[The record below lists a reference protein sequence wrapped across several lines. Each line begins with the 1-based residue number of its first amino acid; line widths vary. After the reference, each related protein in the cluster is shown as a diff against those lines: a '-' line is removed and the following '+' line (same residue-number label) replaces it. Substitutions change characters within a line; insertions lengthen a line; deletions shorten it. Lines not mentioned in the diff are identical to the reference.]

1 MRISSLLPLF
11 FLLVSSFTAKAQWS
25 PVIETKRNMS
35 FGERPCFR
43 LELSQTET
51 GLLEDMWKD
60 YAKKMFSAK
69 LKKDKKS
76 GEWSATGL
84 TSALMGS
91 DPFAIYSTVE
101 KSNNGSVLTV
111 WFDAGSYFLNRSDNS
126 SRSEEISRSLKQFY
140 YDVRRA
146 TINLEVKEQESKMK
160 ELEKRQKKL
169 MSDNDKLRKDI
180 EDYKAKI
187 AKAEADVVKNEKDQ
201 EAMVVDMD
209 AQRRTIEDVKARLL
223 NVENEKN

>member
-1 MRISSLLPLF
+1 MRISSILPIF
-11 FLLVSSFTAKAQWS
+11 FLLFSTLGANAQWS
-25 PVIETKRNMS
+25 PVLETKRNMS

-43 LELSQTET
+43 LELSQTEA

-60 YAKKMFSAK
+60 YAKRTFSAK

-84 TSALMGS
+84 SSPIMGS
-91 DPFAIYSTVE
+91 DPFAIYSTID
-101 KSNNGSVLTV
+101 KSNNGSALTV
-111 WFDAGSYFLNRSDNS
+111 WFDAGSYFLNRSDNAT
-126 SRSEEISRSLKQFY
+126 RTEEMSRSLRQFY
-140 YDVRRA
+140 YEVRRA
-146 TINLEVKEQESKMK
+146 TINEEIKEQESKMK

-169 MSDNDKLRKDI
+169 VSDNDKLRKDI

-187 AKAEADVVKNEKDQ
+187 VKAEADVVKNEKDQ
-201 EAMVVDMD
+201 EATVVDID
-209 AQRRTIEDVKARLL
+209 AQRRAIEDVRARLQ

>member
-1 MRISSLLPLF
+1 MRISSLLPL
-11 FLLVSSFTAKAQWS
+11 LLLIFSTLSLQAQWN
-25 PVIETKRNMS
+25 PVLETKRNMS

-43 LELSQTET
+43 MELRGSEA
-51 GLLEDMWKD
+51 GMVEDLWKD
-60 YAKKMFSAK
+60 YAKRTFSAK

-84 TSALMGS
+84 SSPLMGS

-101 KSNNGSVLTV
+101 KNSNGSALTV
-111 WFDAGSYFLNRSDNS
+111 WVDAGSYFLNRSDNS
-126 SRSEEISRSLKQFY
+126 MRTEEVNRSLRQLY
-140 YDVRRA
+140 YDIRRA
-146 TINLEVKEQESKMK
+146 TITQEIKEEELKLK

-180 EDYKAKI
+180 DDYKAKI

-201 EAMVVDMD
+201 EAAVVDME
-209 AQRRTIEDVKARLL
+209 AQRRTIEDVKARLQ

>member
-1 MRISSLLPLF
+1 MRISSILPIF
-11 FLLVSSFTAKAQWS
+11 FLLFSTLGANAQWS
-25 PVIETKRNMS
+25 PVLETKRNMS

-43 LELSQTET
+43 LELSQTEA

-60 YAKKMFSAK
+60 YAKRTFSAK

-84 TSALMGS
+84 SSPIMGS
-91 DPFAIYSTVE
+91 DPFAIYSTID
-101 KSNNGSVLTV
+101 KSNNGSALTV
-111 WFDAGSYFLNRSDNS
+111 WFDAGSYFLNRSDNAT
-126 SRSEEISRSLKQFY
+126 RTEEMSRSLRQFY
-140 YDVRRA
+140 YEVRRA
-146 TINLEVKEQESKMK
+146 TINEEIKKQESKMK

-169 MSDNDKLRKDI
+169 VSDNDKLRKDI

-187 AKAEADVVKNEKDQ
+187 VKAEADVVKNEKDQ
-201 EAMVVDMD
+201 EATVVDID
-209 AQRRTIEDVKARLL
+209 AQRRAIEDVRARLQ